1 MMSRKLSI
9 SVALTALM
17 LTFTIAMPNASA
29 DDEAKSKEKQV
40 KDLKTSKSHAVK
52 VGDTAPDFS
61 LKSGSG
67 QTVSLSDFK
76 GKKSVVLFFYPK
88 DETSVCTKEA
98 CTFRDQFE
106 IFKQLGAE
114 VIGVSSDSQDSHKK
128 FATHHNLPYTLL
140 SDENGKLRKTYGV
153 PSTMGVIPG
162 RVTYVIDKDGIVRHV
177 FNSQMEG
184 EKHVT
189 EAIATLKKI
198 TSTN

>member
-1 MMSRKLSI
+1 MISLKSLSLPLLASI
-9 SVALTALM
+9 LLLSNVA
-17 LTFTIAMPNASA
+17 PSA
-29 DDEAKSKEKQV
+29 GAKEESKV
-40 KDLKTSKSHAVK
+40 KETKSHAVR

-61 LKSGSG
+61 LKSGEG
-67 QTVSLSDFK
+67 KTVNLADFK

-98 CTFRDQFE
+98 CAFRDQFQV
-106 IFKQLGAE
+106 FKDLGAE
-114 VIGVSSDSQDSHKK
+114 VIGVSSDSEESHKG
-128 FATHHNLPYTLL
+128 FAEHHKLPYTLL
-140 SDENGKLRKTYGV
+140 SDDGGKLRKVYGV

-162 RVTYVIDKDGIVRHV
+162 RVTYVIDKNGIVKHV

-198 TSTN
+198 SSAN